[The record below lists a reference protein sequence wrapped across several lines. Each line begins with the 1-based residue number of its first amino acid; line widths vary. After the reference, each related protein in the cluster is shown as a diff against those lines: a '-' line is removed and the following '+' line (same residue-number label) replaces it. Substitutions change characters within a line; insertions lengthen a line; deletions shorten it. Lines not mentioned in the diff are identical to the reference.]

1 MNTLKMVLLV
11 GLLLLTLSCQLSV
24 PGQKQVAETP
34 AVAVVQDRVF
44 ESDTFRFTIPVG
56 WGTYEEVWGRPMQ
69 AEDDYYGLG
78 VTTAVTIQYPPEKG
92 QGNAFFSVATSRL
105 AEGESLELR
114 LNLAYA
120 NAVPEIEDVSRQVFT
135 RDELSGIEVIYR
147 RPWGEPW
154 WKFRDIWL
162 EKDAVVYVLSF
173 HASPNGFDSFADPFD
188 RILESFTF
196 IE

>member
-1 MNTLKMVLLV
+1 VNNRKIVLLA
-11 GLLLLTLSCQLSV
+11 GLLILTLSCQLSA
-24 PGQKQVAETP
+24 PGQQHVEETP
-34 AVAVVQDRVF
+34 AAAAQGRVY
-44 ESDTFRFTIPVG
+44 ESDTFRFTIPAG

-69 AEDDYYGLG
+69 ADDDYYGLG
-78 VTTAVTIQYPPEKG
+78 VTTVVTIQHPPEKG

-105 AEGESLELR
+105 AEGESLESR

-120 NAVPEIEDVSRQVFT
+120 NAVPEIEDESRQVFI
-135 RDELSGIEVIYR
+135 RDELSGIEILYR

-173 HASPNGFDSFADPFD
+173 HASPNGFDSFGDPFG

-196 IE
+196 SE